1 MRPLWLMKRVLAIFH
16 RIGDNDRMARKA
28 KSERKTASTTPE
40 RRGGMSRSALVKRS
54 GVSKQQLS
62 RLENAAAYPQCGQ
75 VIIDSNFMTP
85 NLGTQCRSGAAR
97 EESSRV

>member
-1 MRPLWLMKRVLAIFH
+1 
-16 RIGDNDRMARKA
+16 MAGKA
-28 KSERKTASTTPE
+28 KSERKTGLYYARE
-40 RRGGMSRSALVKRS
+40 ARGMSRSALVKRS